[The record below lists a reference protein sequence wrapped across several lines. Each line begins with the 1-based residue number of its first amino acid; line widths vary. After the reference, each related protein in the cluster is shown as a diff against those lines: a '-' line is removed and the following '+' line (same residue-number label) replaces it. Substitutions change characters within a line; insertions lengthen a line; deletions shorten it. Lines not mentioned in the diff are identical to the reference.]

1 VRYEFSILLLVRI
14 GRAHGMTEEKE
25 PVREKKQALRVGP
38 RVETRL
44 VFADNKRLDEA
55 AKVAGQTRA
64 EFARQAILWY
74 LDNFENLDK
83 NKREAEVSQAMRY
96 ATQEH
101 VKAINSG
108 VDRICK
114 MLARQGRA
122 VGTLYEL
129 AWMALPDD
137 DNARAAFD
145 DAVKIAKQKMARH
158 VELDEQEQAEKMK
171 KVVKG

>member
-1 VRYEFSILLLVRI
+1 
-14 GRAHGMTEEKE
+14 MTEEQE
-25 PVREKKQALRVGP
+25 SLTEKKQPLRVGP

-44 VFADNKRLDEA
+44 VSTDIKRLDVA
-55 AKVAGQTRA
+55 AKEAGQSRS

-74 LDNFENLDK
+74 LDNLENLDN
-83 NKREAEVSQAMRY
+83 NKREAEVTQAIRY
-96 ATQEH
+96 ATDEH
-101 VKAINSG
+101 VRAINSG
-108 VDRICK
+108 VDRMCK

-137 DNARAAFD
+137 ENARAAFD
-145 DAVKIAKQKMARH
+145 DAVKIAKQKMAKH
-158 VELDEQEQAEKMK
+158 VELDEQEQADKMK

>member
-1 VRYEFSILLLVRI
+1 
-14 GRAHGMTEEKE
+14 MTEKDESLT
-25 PVREKKQALRVGP
+25 EKKQALRIGP

-44 VFADNKRLDEA
+44 VSADSKRLDKA

-74 LDNFENLDK
+74 LDNLENLEH

-145 DAVKIAKQKMARH
+145 DAVKIAKQKMAKH

-171 KVVKG
+171 RVVKG

>member
-1 VRYEFSILLLVRI
+1 
-14 GRAHGMTEEKE
+14 MTEKE
-25 PVREKKQALRVGP
+25 QAVTEKKQALRVGP

-44 VFADNKRLDEA
+44 VSADIKRLDKA
-55 AKVAGQTRA
+55 AKDAGQTRA

-74 LDNFENLDK
+74 LDNLENLEN
-83 NKREAEVSQAMRY
+83 NKREAEVSQAIRY
-96 ATQEH
+96 ATDQH
-101 VKAINSG
+101 VKAINAG
-108 VDRICK
+108 VDRVCK

-145 DAVKIAKQKMARH
+145 DAVKIAKQKVARH

-171 KVVKG
+171 RVVKG

>member
-1 VRYEFSILLLVRI
+1 
-14 GRAHGMTEEKE
+14 MTEEQE
-25 PVREKKQALRVGP
+25 LLTAKKQSLRVGP

-44 VFADNKRLDEA
+44 VSADIKRLDDA
-55 AKVAGQTRA
+55 AKNAGQTRS
-64 EFARQAILWY
+64 EFARQALLWY
-74 LDNFENLDK
+74 LDNLDNLEN

-96 ATQEH
+96 ATDQH

-108 VDRICK
+108 VERMCK

-122 VGTLYEL
+122 IGTLYEL

-145 DAVKIAKQKMARH
+145 DAVKIAKQKMAKH
-158 VELDEQEQAEKMK
+158 VELDEQEQSEKMK

>member
-1 VRYEFSILLLVRI
+1 
-14 GRAHGMTEEKE
+14 MT
-25 PVREKKQALRVGP
+25 KKQELLTAKKQPLRVGP

-44 VFADNKRLDEA
+44 VSTDIKRLDVA
-55 AKVAGQTRA
+55 AKEAGQSRS

-74 LDNFENLDK
+74 LDNLENLEND
-83 NKREAEVSQAMRY
+83 KREAEVTQAIRY
-96 ATQEH
+96 ATDKH

-108 VDRICK
+108 VDRMCK

-122 VGTLYEL
+122 IGTLYEL

-137 DNARAAFD
+137 ENARAAFD
-145 DAVKIAKQKMARH
+145 DAAKIAKQKMAKH

-171 KVVKG
+171 KIVNS

>member
-1 VRYEFSILLLVRI
+1 
-14 GRAHGMTEEKE
+14 MT
-25 PVREKKQALRVGP
+25 KKQELLTAKKQPLRVGP

-44 VFADNKRLDEA
+44 VSTDIKRLDVA
-55 AKVAGQTRA
+55 AKEAGQSRS

-74 LDNFENLDK
+74 LDNLENLEND
-83 NKREAEVSQAMRY
+83 KREAEVTQAIRY
-96 ATQEH
+96 ATDKH

-108 VDRICK
+108 VDRMCK

-122 VGTLYEL
+122 IGTLYEL

-145 DAVKIAKQKMARH
+145 DAVKIAKQKMAKH
-158 VELDEQEQAEKMK
+158 VELDEKEQAEKMK
-171 KVVKG
+171 RVIED

>member
-1 VRYEFSILLLVRI
+1 
-14 GRAHGMTEEKE
+14 MTEKQESLT
-25 PVREKKQALRVGP
+25 EKKQPLRVGP

-44 VFADNKRLDEA
+44 VSADIKRLDVA
-55 AKVAGQTRA
+55 AKEAGQSRS

-74 LDNFENLDK
+74 LDNLENLDN
-83 NKREAEVSQAMRY
+83 NKREAEVTQAIRY
-96 ATQEH
+96 ATDKH

-108 VDRICK
+108 VDRMCK

-137 DNARAAFD
+137 ENAKAAFD
-145 DAVKIAKQKMARH
+145 DAVKIAKQKMAKH

-171 KVVKG
+171 RIIKD

>member
-1 VRYEFSILLLVRI
+1 
-14 GRAHGMTEEKE
+14 MEKE
-25 PVREKKQALRVGP
+25 ESVAEKKQSLRVGP

-44 VFADNKRLDEA
+44 VQADSNRLDVA
-55 AKVAGQTRA
+55 AKEAGQTRA
-64 EFARQAILWY
+64 EFSRQAILWY
-74 LDNFENLDK
+74 LDNLENLDN

-145 DAVKIAKQKMARH
+145 DAVKIAKQKMAKH

-171 KVVKG
+171 RVVKG

>member
-1 VRYEFSILLLVRI
+1 
-14 GRAHGMTEEKE
+14 MTEEQE
-25 PVREKKQALRVGP
+25 LLTEKKQSLRVGP

-44 VFADNKRLDEA
+44 VSADIKRLDDA
-55 AKVAGQTRA
+55 AKNAGQTRS
-64 EFARQAILWY
+64 EFARQALLWY
-74 LDNFENLDK
+74 LDNLDNLEN

-96 ATQEH
+96 ATDQH

-108 VDRICK
+108 VDRMCK

-122 VGTLYEL
+122 IGTLYEL

-145 DAVKIAKQKMARH
+145 DAVKIAKQKMAKH
-158 VELDEQEQAEKMK
+158 VELDEQEQSEKMK